1 MVDVCFAEGGAVGGQ
16 NGSAPAIRPDRS
28 SPAFRLAGGLAE
40 QRGLPLSW
48 DGNLTRESRLAWIG
62 DAGAVPAGRYQEIG
76 MSQLVVL
83 GFDGISAASEVLNK
97 VRSLKAQHLVELE
110 DAVVVER
117 DVDGVVH
124 IKQAVNLTRLGAAS
138 GGLSGAFWGM
148 LVGLLFLNPLAGMAI
163 GAGAGAGAGALSG
176 SLMDYGVNDDF
187 VKKLAETIP
196 NNSSALFVLV
206 RDATMDKVVA
216 EIQQWNP
223 RVLNTN
229 LTGEQEAKLVK
240 ALKAL

>member
-1 MVDVCFAEGGAVGGQ
+1 
-16 NGSAPAIRPDRS
+16 
-28 SPAFRLAGGLAE
+28 
-40 QRGLPLSW
+40 
-48 DGNLTRESRLAWIG
+48 
-62 DAGAVPAGRYQEIG
+62 